1 MTASKNILSKL
12 GEIQKELKAPK
23 NKTNS
28 FGKYKYRSCEDI
40 LEAVKPLLFEQG
52 LTLLI
57 NDEIIFIEGR
67 FYVKATATIYE
78 NDTEKSIYCSAYAR
92 EADTKAGSDPA
103 QLTGACSSY
112 ARKYALNALFAI
124 DDTKDA
130 DTDESAIEAKERA
143 KAEAVAP
150 AKTAKATLEAT
161 TTPAVVTAKAPAET
175 TAKKTPNPIRAEL
188 VELCKS
194 FPDKLNLTELAKEY
208 KLNNDAPDE
217 NFKKA
222 LDYAKFCLRLDASGI
237 ETGYPEEV

>member
-1 MTASKNILSKL
+1 MTATEKEKTLLFKL
-12 GEIQKELKAPK
+12 GEIQAELKAPK
-23 NKTNS
+23 SKTNS

-40 LEAVKPLLFEQG
+40 LEAVKPLLHARG
-52 LTLLI
+52 LVLLME
-57 NDEIIFIEGR
+57 DDVIFIEGR
-67 FYVKATATIYE
+67 FYVKATATVYDSATSE
-78 NDTEKSIYCSAYAR
+78 SLYSSAYAR
-92 EADTKAGSDPA
+92 EADTKAGTDPA

-130 DTDESAIEAKERA
+130 DTNESAIEATERA

-150 AKTAKATLEAT
+150 AKAATSTKPKSA
-161 TTPAVVTAKAPAET
+161 
-175 TAKKTPNPIRAEL
+175 KTPNPIRAEL
-188 VELCKS
+188 VKLCND
-194 FPDKLNLTELAKEY
+194 FPDKLSLTDLAKEY

-222 LDYAKFCLRLDASGI
+222 LEYAKFCVRLDEFNV